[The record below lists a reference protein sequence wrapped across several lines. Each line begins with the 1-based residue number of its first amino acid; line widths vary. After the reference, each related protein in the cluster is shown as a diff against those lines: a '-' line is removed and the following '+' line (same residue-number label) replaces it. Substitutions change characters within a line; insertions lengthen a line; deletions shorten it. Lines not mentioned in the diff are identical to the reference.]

1 MAKKIIRLPSL
12 SRVVA
17 GSIATLELPI
27 GQTYKRII
35 FECTGT
41 GLTVAH
47 IGRINV
53 LMNGQVKQ
61 TFKNLQRMMDLNG
74 FYGRGV
80 DTAANFC
87 LHFER
92 AELHDLVYKR
102 APGIG
107 TADLQT
113 FHLEIEIPVGAP
125 ADITIKATAE
135 VDPMPQPVGVFYSIR
150 EYPTSAAAAGLLEF
164 DKLPRGGWYAAI
176 HLAKSDITMVEVQA
190 NSVKIVDATKAAME
204 RTQKEASP
212 VKRVPVTAGYTHIDM
227 ITDGDLAQA
236 IKTANLSDFRLAM
249 TCGSAGAFDIVAESL
264 DGMMK

>member
-1 MAKKIIRLPSL
+1 M
-12 SRVVA
+12 
-17 GSIATLELPI
+17 LEP
-27 GQTYKRII
+27 
-35 FECTGT
+35 
-41 GLTVAH
+41 
-47 IGRINV
+47 
-53 LMNGQVKQ
+53 
-61 TFKNLQRMMDLNG
+61 
-74 FYGRGV
+74 
-80 DTAANFC
+80 
-87 LHFER
+87 
-92 AELHDLVYKR
+92 
-102 APGIG
+102 P
-107 TADLQT
+107 
-113 FHLEIEIPVGAP
+113 
-125 ADITIKATAE
+125 
-135 VDPMPQPVGVFYSIR
+135 
-150 EYPTSAAAAGLLEF
+150 EF